1 MKVADVKD
9 LEEMKNKLK
18 NGDGTTRPD
27 DSRVIIAEMQI
38 NALTKLAEDDNQI
51 FSQLSSSEVFDVA
64 RAYVFAEN
72 ALPSISQRLK
82 EKGIE
87 TTFKLL
93 LLTHVL
99 DENIRHRHKIDRK
112 RVEEYLDGLLAIT
125 PKQTNMF
132 ANEERKGIMGR
143 LI

>member
-1 MKVADVKD
+1 MKIADKSD
-9 LEEMKNKLK
+9 LENVKEALK
-18 NGDGTTRPD
+18 NGNGTTRPD

-38 NALTKLAEDDNQI
+38 NALTLLAEDNNQI
-51 FSQLSSSEVFDVA
+51 FSQLSSGEVFDVA
-64 RAYVFAEN
+64 RAYVFAESP
-72 ALPSISQRLK
+72 LLSINQRLK
-82 EKGIE
+82 EKNLDYN
-87 TTFKLL
+87 FKLP

-112 RVEEYLDGLLAIT
+112 RVKEYLDGLLAIT

-132 ANEERKGIMGR
+132 ANEDKKGIMGR

>member
-1 MKVADVKD
+1 MKIADVKD
-9 LEEMKNKLK
+9 LQELK
-18 NGDGTTRPD
+18 DKIVNGQGTTRPD
-27 DSRVIIAEMQI
+27 DSRVVIAEMQI

-51 FSQLSSSEVFDVA
+51 FSQLSSGEVFDVA
-64 RAYVFAEN
+64 RAYVFAECP
-72 ALPSISQRLK
+72 LPSIAQRLK
-82 EKGIE
+82 EKKIDI
-87 TTFKLL
+87 TFKLP

-112 RVEEYLDGLLAIT
+112 RVKEYLDGLLAIT

-132 ANEERKGIMGR
+132 ANEERKGIMNR

>member
-9 LEEMKNKLK
+9 LEELKDKLK
-18 NGDGTTRPD
+18 TGNGTTRPD

-51 FSQLSSSEVFDVA
+51 FSQLSSGEVFDVA
-64 RAYVFAEN
+64 RAYVFAEGC
-72 ALPSISQRLK
+72 LPSISERLK
-82 EKGIE
+82 EKGHTI
-87 TTFKLL
+87 TFKLP

-99 DENIRHRHKIDRK
+99 NENIRHRHKIDRK
-112 RVEEYLDGLLAIT
+112 RVKEYLDGLLAIT

-132 ANEERKGIMGR
+132 ANEDRKGIMGR